1 MRCQKNYY
9 GELPTL
15 EVIQEGAILRV
26 FFDFE
31 DVSNQEE
38 GESKS
43 CICTNVDINGRTY
56 EDIVSSIIRDKYS
69 QDRVEA
75 IMANHALKDDE
86 SIPEEKRTEYVN
98 EYEAYQLYRLKAKQV
113 ANDVINTL

>member
-1 MRCQKNYY
+1 MRCQKDYN

-15 EVIQEGAILRV
+15 EVIQEGTLLRV

-31 DVSNQEE
+31 DVPIQEE
-38 GESKS
+38 GGKS
-43 CICTNVDINGRTY
+43 CICTNVDVVGTTY

-75 IMANHALKDDE
+75 VMANHALKDDE
-86 SIPEEKRTEYVN
+86 SISEEKRTEYVS
-98 EYEAYQLYRLKAKQV
+98 EYETYQLYRLKAKQI

>member
-1 MRCQKNYY
+1 MRCQKDYT

-15 EVIQEGAILRV
+15 EVIEEGSMIRI

-31 DVSNQEE
+31 DVPNE
-38 GESKS
+38 GEGKS
-43 CICTNVDINGRTY
+43 CVCTNVDIIGRTY

-75 IMANHALKDDE
+75 IMANHALRDDE
-86 SIPEEKRTEYVN
+86 SIPEEKRDEYVS
-98 EYEAYQLYRLKAKQV
+98 EYEAYQLYRKKAKQI

>member
-15 EVIQEGAILRV
+15 EVIQEGVLLRV

-31 DVSNQEE
+31 DVSIQEE

-43 CICTNVDINGRTY
+43 CICTNVDVVSTTY

-75 IMANHALKDDE
+75 VMANHALKDDE

-98 EYEAYQLYRLKAKQV
+98 EYEAYQLYRFKAKQI

>member
-1 MRCQKNYY
+1 MRCQKNYN

-15 EVIQEGAILRV
+15 EVIQEGPILRV

-31 DVSNQEE
+31 DVPNQEE
-38 GESKS
+38 GSKS
-43 CICTNVDINGRTY
+43 CICTNVDVVGRTY
-56 EDIVSSIIRDKYS
+56 EDIVSAIIRDKYS